1 MSRLSLLVSGLSGLL
16 AFLLLH
22 LLFVLHWQ
30 WFAAAPWPGYEAAT
44 ARGIVE
50 PWFVHTPRSLWLTR
64 GVLFLIAATFA
75 LARPSSRMATA
86 ISIWLGAGIAALITY
101 ATTSLPSLPWG
112 WLGFAIY
119 PLRLA
124 LPVLL
129 GAVAGAL
136 LARFRTPHRADS

>member
-1 MSRLSLLVSGLSGLL
+1 MSGLSGLL

-64 GVLFLIAATFA
+64 AVLFLIAATFA
-75 LARPSSRMATA
+75 FARSSSTLATA
-86 ISIWLGAGIAALITY
+86 ISIWLGAGIATVITY
-101 ATTSLPSLPWG
+101 GTTLLPSLPWG
-112 WLGFAIY
+112 WLGFLIY

-124 LPVLL
+124 LPILL
-129 GAVAGAL
+129 GTVAGAL
-136 LARFRTPHRADS
+136 VGRFQRPHRADS

>member
-1 MSRLSLLVSGLSGLL
+1 MSGLSGLL

-22 LLFVLHWQ
+22 LLFVLHWP
-30 WFAAAPWPGYEAAT
+30 WFAAAPWAGYEAAT

-64 GVLFLIAATFA
+64 GALFLIAASFGFA
-75 LARPSSRMATA
+75 GGSSRLAIA
-86 ISIWLGAGIAALITY
+86 ISIWIGAGIAAGVSY

-112 WLGFAIY
+112 GLGFVIY
-119 PLRLA
+119 PLRLV

-129 GAVAGAL
+129 GTVAGVQL
-136 LARFRTPHRADS
+136 RRFRPRRQGES